1 MFERNTT
8 FKNGRYETKLLRKEG
23 CNTLNSNY
31 EVAERRLISLNNK
44 FRHDPDLYFCYKE
57 IINEQLRD
65 GIIEQVAFHGDCD
78 RKSGYFMPH
87 YAVVRE
93 SKESTKVR
101 IVYDASSRVRDGQS
115 LNDCLD
121 SGPNLNLDLLR
132 IILRFRYHPIAFC
145 ADIQTAFL
153 EIGMVEEERKFLQFL
168 WRNERA
174 AGLDFNGRDIRIL

>member
-8 FKNGRYETKLLRKEG
+8 FKNGMYETKLLWKEG

-44 FRHDPDLYFCYKE
+44 FRHDLHLYFRYKE

-78 RKSGYFMPH
+78 KKIGYFMPH
-87 YAVVRE
+87 HAVVRE

-101 IVYDASSRVRDGQS
+101 IVYDASSKVRDGQS

-121 SGPNLNLDLLR
+121 RSQP
-132 IILRFRYHPIAFC
+132 
-145 ADIQTAFL
+145 
-153 EIGMVEEERKFLQFL
+153 
-168 WRNERA
+168 
-174 AGLDFNGRDIRIL
+174 